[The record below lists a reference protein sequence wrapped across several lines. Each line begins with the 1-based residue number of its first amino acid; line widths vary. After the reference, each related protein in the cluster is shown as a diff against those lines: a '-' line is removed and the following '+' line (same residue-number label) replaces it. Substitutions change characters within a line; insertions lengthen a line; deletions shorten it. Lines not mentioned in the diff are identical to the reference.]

1 MYCMNC
7 GVKLADTEKTC
18 PLCGIRVFHPDLTQ
32 SDAAPL
38 YPRQQPLPQ
47 VNSRAAVIVLST
59 LFLVLMLTPL
69 ICDLQLSGGITWSG
83 YVIGGLALAYII
95 AVLPIWF
102 HKPNPVIFVPCDF
115 AAAALYLLY
124 IDLAT
129 GGQWFL
135 SFALPITVA
144 IAVIVTAVVTL
155 LRYIHR
161 GRLYVYGGAA
171 CALGLYMP
179 MLEYLLYR
187 TFDLPH
193 FPVWSL
199 YPLVALMLIG
209 GMLILLAIH
218 RPTRETMKR
227 KFFI

>member
-115 AAAALYLLY
+115 AAATLYLWFINEY
-124 IDLAT
+124 SRGDWFAT
-129 GGQWFL
+129 
-135 SFALPITVA
+135 FALPVA
-144 IAVIVTAVVTL
+144 FWAAIIVTAVIAL
-155 LRYIHR
+155 SRYVKKGYYFIF
-161 GRLYVYGGAA
+161 GGASVLTGLYIVMIEILLYLTFSLKHFYFWSVYPLIGFA
-171 CALGLYMP
+171 LLGLALIIVGICRP
-179 MLEYLLYR
+179 LRE
-187 TFDLPH
+187 
-193 FPVWSL
+193 SL
-199 YPLVALMLIG
+199 AKKL
-209 GMLILLAIH
+209 
-218 RPTRETMKR
+218 
-227 KFFI
+227 FI